1 MGDTLQRRVKAMGI
15 YVQRGR
21 LPVWLVF
28 GSIFLIGG
36 AVVSFQSSSS
46 AASSS
51 LHPSTMKKIG
61 TVDER
66 YQSYNVEMA
75 EVTGGSFWKPYAT
88 SGASPSPTVST
99 AASSAS
105 VPGGMNP
112 SIYQFRPPID
122 LTNVRRRKLT
132 AALGPA
138 YIRVSGTWANTTFF
152 FNKDGVAPKQP
163 PTGFNG
169 VLTRAQWKGVVDFA
183 HAVHAKIIS
192 SVAISAGAR
201 NASGVWT
208 SAEAAKLYSYTQSIG
223 GSIAAAEFMN
233 EPTMAKMG
241 GAPSGYTGLDYGR
254 DVKIFN
260 SFLKRASPGT
270 MLIGPGSVG
279 EGGGVAPPAT
289 GGGILTSASLLRGA
303 GPIFDAFSYHFYG
316 GASQRCSSMG
326 AGGTTAA
333 DALSEKWLAGTD
345 QVETFYASL
354 RDKYEPNRPL
364 WITETADTACGG
376 NPWASTFLD
385 SFRYLDQLG
394 RLAKRGLKVIVHNTL
409 DSSDYGLLDENT
421 FEPRPNYWAALLW
434 RTLMGTTVL
443 NAGPSPATTLHLYA
457 HCLRGEPG
465 GVAVLAINTDRTVS
479 QALTV
484 PPRARRYTLSAAK
497 LEDSTVSLNG
507 KTLSLGSD
515 DALPALSGA
524 PISAGTITLAPA
536 TITFITIADANN
548 AACK

>member
-1 MGDTLQRRVKAMGI
+1 MRVTLQRRIKDTRIHIPRAGS
-15 YVQRGR
+15 
-21 LPVWLVF
+21 PTWLAL
-28 GSIFLIGG
+28 GALILIGG
-36 AVVSFQSSSS
+36 VVVSVPRSSS
-46 AASSS
+46 AASRS
-51 LHPSTMKKIG
+51 LQPSTMKKIG

-75 EVTGGSFWKPYAT
+75 EVTGGSFWKPYAKA
-88 SGASPSPTVST
+88 GVSPSPKAST
-99 AASSAS
+99 AVSNAS
-105 VPGGMNP
+105 VPRGMDP
-112 SIYQFRPPID
+112 SIYQYRPPID
-122 LTNVRRRKLT
+122 LTNARRRKLT

-138 YIRVSGTWANTTFF
+138 YIRVSGTWANITFF
-152 FNKDGVAPKQP
+152 FDEEGAAPKQP

-183 HAVHAKIIS
+183 HAVNAKIIS

-208 SAEAAKLYSYTQSIG
+208 SAEAAKMYSYTRSIG
-223 GSIAAAEFMN
+223 GTIAATEFMN
-233 EPTMAKMG
+233 EPTMATMG
-241 GAPSGYTGLDYGR
+241 GAPKGYTGADYGR

-260 SFLKRASPGT
+260 TFLKKTSPGT

-316 GASQRCSSMG
+316 GASKRCSSTG

-345 QVETFYASL
+345 QVETFYATL
-354 RDKYEPNRPL
+354 REKYEPGRPL

-394 RLAKRGLKVIVHNTL
+394 RLAKRGLKVVVHNTL

-434 RTLMGTTVL
+434 RTLLGTTVL
-443 NAGPSPATTLHLYA
+443 NAGASPATTLHLYA
-457 HCLRGEPG
+457 HCLRGVPG
-465 GVAVLAINTDRTVS
+465 GVAVLAINTDRTAS
-479 QALTV
+479 HALTV
-484 PPRARRYTLSAAK
+484 PARARRYTLSAAK

-507 KTLSLGSD
+507 KALSLRSD
-515 DALPALSGA
+515 DALPTLSGA
-524 PISAGTITLAPA
+524 PISAGTVTLAPA
-536 TITFITIADANN
+536 TITFITFADANN
-548 AACK
+548 VACK